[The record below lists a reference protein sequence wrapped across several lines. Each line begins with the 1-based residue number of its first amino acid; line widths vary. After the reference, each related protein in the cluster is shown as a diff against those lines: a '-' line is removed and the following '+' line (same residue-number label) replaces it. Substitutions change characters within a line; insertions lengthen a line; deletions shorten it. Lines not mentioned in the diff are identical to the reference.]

1 MSEIQIKNKSYRLPI
16 FLPDATLG
24 VARNL
29 DSLDLAKVGLQGV
42 MVNTYHLIQKP
53 GEKVLQKIGGIKKM
67 MNWSG
72 FVSSDSGGF
81 QLFSLIR
88 KNPNLGKITDEGIVL
103 YTGPKKQKKTL
114 FTPEDSIRMQ
124 FTIGSDVM
132 ICLDDFTPPSTTEQ
146 SAVSLVD
153 ETRLVPLGA
162 PPEANEKRIQESVER
177 TVAWAKRAKI
187 EFEKQ
192 LTEHGFDENNRPL
205 LLAPIQGHDHKKWRT
220 YCANELKKIGFDIY
234 GLGGW
239 PFTKNDQFD
248 YSFCQLNADLTSKDS
263 LRFALGVGTPE
274 NIVKLFFMGYQFFD
288 CVLPTR
294 DARHQRLY
302 TFKVDPKSL
311 NRTDLEKLSK
321 EDRLSEIFDYCYI
334 GKGQFATDTNAVSDF
349 CDCPICQKTVD
360 VPQVSKAYLH
370 HLFKIGDGS
379 AFRLASLHNL
389 RVYTQ
394 LMEILSRD

>member
-1 MSEIQIKNKSYRLPI
+1 MQKIKIKGQTYQLPI
-16 FLPDATLG
+16 YLPDATLG

-29 DSLDLAKVGLQGV
+29 DSLDLLRVGLEGV

-53 GEKVLQKIGGIKKM
+53 GEEILQKVGGIKKL

-81 QLFSLIR
+81 QLFSLIQ
-88 KNPNLGKITDEGIVL
+88 KNPDIGKITDEGIIL

-124 FTIGSDVM
+124 FALGSDVM
-132 ICLDDFTPPSTTEQ
+132 ICLDDFSPPK
-146 SAVSLVD
+146 
-153 ETRLVPLGA
+153 
-162 PPEANEKRIQESVER
+162 ANEKRIRESVER
-177 TVAWAKRAKI
+177 TIAWAKRAKV

-192 LTEHGFDENNRPL
+192 LQKHGFTDDNRPL
-205 LLAPIQGHDHKKWRT
+205 LLAPIQGHNSHNWREF
-220 YCANELKKIGFDIY
+220 CSQELQKIGFDIY

-239 PFTKNDQFD
+239 PLDEQGKFD
-248 YSFCQLNADLTSKDS
+248 YSFCQKNAELTPKDS
-263 LRFALGVGTPE
+263 FRFALGVGTPE

-302 TFKVDPKSL
+302 VFKVDPKTLDREILKKLTQENRL
-311 NRTDLEKLSK
+311 N
-321 EDRLSEIFDYCYI
+321 EIFDYTYI
-334 GKGQFATDTNAVSDF
+334 GKGKFATDNSAVSQF
-349 CDCPICQKTVD
+349 CDCTLCKKTD
-360 VPQVSKAYLH
+360 DIPQVSKAYLY
-370 HLFKIGDGS
+370 HLFKIEDGS

-389 RVYTQ
+389 RTYT
-394 LMEILSRD
+394 LLIEALRRA

>member
-1 MSEIQIKNKSYRLPI
+1 MQKIKIKGQDYQLPI
-16 FLPDATLG
+16 YLPDATLG

-29 DSLDLAKVGLQGV
+29 DSLDLLRVGLEGV

-53 GEKVLQKIGGIKKM
+53 GEEILQKVGGIKKL

-81 QLFSLIR
+81 QLFSLIQ
-88 KNPNLGKITDEGIVL
+88 KNPELGKITDEGIVL

-124 FTIGSDVM
+124 FALGSDVM
-132 ICLDDFTPPSTTEQ
+132 ICLDDFSPPK
-146 SAVSLVD
+146 
-153 ETRLVPLGA
+153 
-162 PPEANEKRIQESVER
+162 ANEKRIKESVER
-177 TVAWAKRAKI
+177 TIAWAKRAKV

-192 LTEHGFDENNRPL
+192 LQKHGFTDDNRPL
-205 LLAPIQGHDHKKWRT
+205 LLAPIQGHNNHKWREF
-220 YCANELKKIGFDIY
+220 CSQELQKIGFDIY

-239 PFTKNDQFD
+239 PLDEQGKFD
-248 YSFCQLNADLTSKDS
+248 YSFCQKNAELTPKDS

-302 TFKVDPKSL
+302 VFKVDPKNL
-311 NRTDLEKLSK
+311 NQEILKKLT
-321 EDRLSEIFDYCYI
+321 EENRLNEIFDYTYI
-334 GKGQFATDTNAVSDF
+334 GKGKFATDNSAVSQF
-349 CDCPICQKTVD
+349 CDCTLCKKTDD

-370 HLFKIGDGS
+370 HLFKIEDGS

-389 RVYTQ
+389 RTYT
-394 LMEILSRD
+394 LLIEALRRD

>member
-1 MSEIQIKNKSYRLPI
+1 MQSIKIKDQNYQLPI

-29 DSLDLAKVGLQGV
+29 DSLDLKNVQLDGV

-53 GEKVLQKIGGIKKM
+53 GEKILETVAGIKKL

-103 YTGPKKQKKTL
+103 YNGPKKQSKTL

-124 FTIGSDVM
+124 FVIGSDVM
-132 ICLDDFTPPSTTEQ
+132 ICLDDFS
-146 SAVSLVD
+146 
-153 ETRLVPLGA
+153 
-162 PPEANEKRIQESVER
+162 PPEANEKRIEESVKR
-177 TVAWAKRAKI
+177 TIAWAKRAKI

-192 LTEHGFDENNRPL
+192 LSKHGFNENNRPL
-205 LLAPIQGHDHKKWRT
+205 LLAPIQGHDNKKWRT
-220 YCANELKKIGFDIY
+220 YCSEELQKIGFDIY

-239 PFTKNDQFD
+239 PFTKDGKFD
-248 YSFCQLNADLTSKDS
+248 YSFCQLNADLTIKDS

-302 TFKVDPKSL
+302 VFKIDPQTLDRKQLELINRENRL
-311 NRTDLEKLSK
+311 N
-321 EDRLSEIFDYCYI
+321 EIFDYIYI
-334 GKGQFATDTNAVSDF
+334 GKSKYATDATAVSEF
-349 CDCPICQKTVD
+349 CDCPICQKINET
-360 VPQVSKAYLH
+360 PQVSKAYLN

-389 RVYTQ
+389 RTYTQ
-394 LMEILSRD
+394 LIEILRRD

>member
-1 MSEIQIKNKSYRLPI
+1 MPEIRIKNKNYRLPI

-53 GEKVLQKIGGIKKM
+53 GEQVLQKVGGIKKM

-124 FTIGSDVM
+124 FAIGSDVM
-132 ICLDDFTPPSTTEQ
+132 ICLDDFTPP
-146 SAVSLVD
+146 D
-153 ETRLVPLGA
+153 
-162 PPEANEKRIQESVER
+162 ANEKRIQESVER
-177 TVAWAKRAKI
+177 TIAWAKRAKI

-192 LTEHGFDENNRPL
+192 LSKHDFDENNRPL

-220 YCANELKKIGFDIY
+220 YCASELQKIGFDIY

-239 PFTKNDQFD
+239 PFTKDDQFD

-274 NIVKLFFMGYQFFD
+274 NIVRLFFMGYQFFD

-302 TFKVDPKSL
+302 TFKIDPKSL
-311 NRTDLEKLSK
+311 NRADLEKLSK

-334 GKGQFATDTNAVSDF
+334 GKGQFATDTSGVSEF
-349 CDCPICQKTVD
+349 CDCPICQKTNEI
-360 VPQVSKAYLH
+360 PQVSKAYLH

>member
-1 MSEIQIKNKSYRLPI
+1 MQKIKIKGQDYQLPI
-16 FLPDATLG
+16 YLPDATLG

-29 DSLDLAKVGLQGV
+29 DSLDLLRVGLEGV

-53 GEKVLQKIGGIKKM
+53 GEEILQKVGGIKKL

-81 QLFSLIR
+81 QLFSLIQ
-88 KNPNLGKITDEGIVL
+88 KNPELGKITDEGIVL

-124 FTIGSDVM
+124 FALGSDVM
-132 ICLDDFTPPSTTEQ
+132 ICLDDFSPPK
-146 SAVSLVD
+146 
-153 ETRLVPLGA
+153 
-162 PPEANEKRIQESVER
+162 ANEKRIKESVER
-177 TVAWAKRAKI
+177 TIAWAKRAKG

-192 LTEHGFDENNRPL
+192 LQKHGFTDDNRPL
-205 LLAPIQGHDHKKWRT
+205 LLAPIQGHNNHKWREF
-220 YCANELKKIGFDIY
+220 CSQELQKIGFDIY

-239 PFTKNDQFD
+239 PLDEQGKFD
-248 YSFCQLNADLTSKDS
+248 YSFCQKNAELTPKDS

-302 TFKVDPKSL
+302 VFKVDPKNL
-311 NRTDLEKLSK
+311 NQEILKKLT
-321 EDRLSEIFDYCYI
+321 EENRLNEIFDYTYI
-334 GKGQFATDTNAVSDF
+334 GKGKFATDNSAVSQF
-349 CDCPICQKTVD
+349 CDCTLCKKTDD

-370 HLFKIGDGS
+370 HLFKIEDGS

-389 RVYTQ
+389 RTYT
-394 LMEILSRD
+394 LLIEALRRD

>member
-1 MSEIQIKNKSYRLPI
+1 MQEIKDIKIKNKTYRLPI
-16 FLPDATLG
+16 YLPDATLG

-29 DSLDLAKVGLQGV
+29 DSLDLANVGLEGV

-53 GEKVLQKIGGIKKM
+53 GEEILKSVGGIKKM
-67 MNWSG
+67 MNWTG

-103 YTGPKKQKKTL
+103 YNGAKKQKKTL

-124 FTIGSDVM
+124 FALGSDVM
-132 ICLDDFTPPSTTEQ
+132 ICLDDFTPP
-146 SAVSLVD
+146 
-153 ETRLVPLGA
+153 
-162 PPEANEKRIQESVER
+162 EANEKRTEESVKR
-177 TVAWAKRAKI
+177 TIAWAKRAKA
-187 EFEKQ
+187 EFNRLLKK
-192 LTEHGFDENNRPL
+192 HGFTADNRPL
-205 LLAPIQGHDHKKWRT
+205 LLAPIQGHDSVEWRNF
-220 YCANELKKIGFDIY
+220 CAVELQKIGFDLY

-239 PFTKNDQFD
+239 PFQKDGKFD
-248 YSFCQLNADLTSKDS
+248 YSFCEKNAELTAKDS
-263 LRFALGVGTPE
+263 YRFALGVGTPE

-302 TFKVDPKSL
+302 TFKVNPKTL
-311 NRTDLEKLSK
+311 DRKKLHELVK
-321 EDRLSEIFDYCYI
+321 ENKLGEIFDYIYI
-334 GKGQFATDTNAVSDF
+334 GKGKFATDKTAVSDF
-349 CDCPICQKTVD
+349 CDCPICKKTANI
-360 VPQVSKAYLH
+360 PQVSKAYLH

-389 RVYTQ
+389 RTYVQ
-394 LMEILSRD
+394 VIEALRKSEDQQ

>member
-1 MSEIQIKNKSYRLPI
+1 MSEIQIKNKTYRLPI

-53 GEKVLQKIGGIKKM
+53 GEEVLQKIGGIKKM
-67 MNWSG
+67 MNWGG

-103 YTGPKKQKKTL
+103 YSGPKKQKKIL

-124 FTIGSDVM
+124 FAIGSDVM
-132 ICLDDFTPPSTTEQ
+132 ICLDDFTPPS
-146 SAVSLVD
+146 
-153 ETRLVPLGA
+153 ETRLFPGA
-162 PPEANEKRIQESVER
+162 PPEADEKRIQESVER
-177 TVAWAKRAKI
+177 TISWAKRAKI

-192 LTEHGFDENNRPL
+192 LTEHGFDEDNRPL

-220 YCANELKKIGFDIY
+220 YCATELKKIGFDIC

-239 PFTKNDQFD
+239 PFTEDDQFD
-248 YSFCQLNADLTSKDS
+248 YSFCQLNADLTSKNS

-274 NIVKLFFMGYQFFD
+274 NIVRLFFMGYQFFD

-311 NRTDLEKLSK
+311 HRADLEKLSK
-321 EDRLSEIFDYCYI
+321 ENRLSEIFDYCYI
-334 GKGQFATDTNAVSDF
+334 NKGQFATNQQAVSQF
-349 CDCPICQKTVD
+349 CDCPICQKTNEI
-360 VPQVSKAYLH
+360 PQVSKAYLH

>member
-1 MSEIQIKNKSYRLPI
+1 MSEIRIKNKNYQLPI
-16 FLPDATLG
+16 YLPDATLG

-53 GEKVLQKIGGIKKM
+53 GEEVLQKVGGIKKM

-88 KNPNLGKITDEGIVL
+88 KSPAMGKITDEGITL
-103 YTGPKKQKKTL
+103 YNGPKKQHKTL
-114 FTPEDSIRMQ
+114 FSPEDSIRMQ
-124 FTIGSDVM
+124 FTLGSDVM
-132 ICLDDFTPPSTTEQ
+132 ICLDDFTPP
-146 SAVSLVD
+146 
-153 ETRLVPLGA
+153 
-162 PPEANEKRIQESVER
+162 EADEKRIEESVMR
-177 TVAWAKRAKI
+177 TIAWAKRAKI

-192 LTEHGFDENNRPL
+192 LIKYGFTEDNRPL
-205 LLAPIQGHDHKKWRT
+205 LLAPIQGHDNKKWRA
-220 YCANELKKIGFDIY
+220 YCSQELQKIGFDIY

-239 PFTKNDQFD
+239 PFMADGKFD
-248 YSFCQLNADLTSKDS
+248 YSFCQQNADLTDKNS

-294 DARHQRLY
+294 DARHKRLY
-302 TFKVDPKSL
+302 TFKVDPNTL
-311 NRTDLEKLSK
+311 DRNQLEQLAK
-321 EDRLSEIFDYCYI
+321 EDRLGEIFDYIYI
-334 GKGQFATDTNAVSDF
+334 GKGKFATDKQAVSEF
-349 CDCPICQKTVD
+349 CDCPICQKTD
-360 VPQVSKAYLH
+360 DIPQVSKAYLH
-370 HLFKIGDGS
+370 HLFKVEDGS

-389 RVYTQ
+389 RTYTKV
-394 LMEILSRD
+394 MEILRKD

>member
-1 MSEIQIKNKSYRLPI
+1 VSEIKIKNKTYRLPI

-24 VARNL
+24 VTRNL

-53 GEKVLQKIGGIKKM
+53 GEEVLKKVSGIKKM

-88 KNPNLGKITDEGIVL
+88 KNPNLGKIIDDGIVL
-103 YTGPKKQKKTL
+103 YSGPKKQSKTL

-124 FTIGSDVM
+124 FVIGSDVM
-132 ICLDDFTPPSTTEQ
+132 TCLDDFT
-146 SAVSLVD
+146 
-153 ETRLVPLGA
+153 
-162 PPEANEKRIQESVER
+162 PPEANEKRIEESVIR
-177 TVAWAKRAKI
+177 TIAWAKRAKI

-192 LTEHGFDENNRPL
+192 LVEHGFDKNNRPL
-205 LLAPIQGHDHKKWRT
+205 LLAPIQGHDHEKWRT
-220 YCANELKKIGFDIY
+220 YCADELQKIGFDLY

-239 PFTKNDQFD
+239 PFTKDDQFD
-248 YSFCQLNADLTSKDS
+248 YSFCKLNAGLTSKDS

-302 TFKVDPKSL
+302 TFKVDPKTLS
-311 NRTDLEKLSK
+311 RTDLEKLSK

-334 GKGQFATDTNAVSDF
+334 NKGQFATDTRAVSEF
-349 CDCPICQKTVD
+349 CDCLICQKTND
-360 VPQVSKAYLH
+360 IPQVSKAYLH

-394 LMEILSRD
+394 LIEILGKDS

>member
-1 MSEIQIKNKSYRLPI
+1 MSEIRIKNKNYRLPI

-53 GEKVLQKIGGIKKM
+53 GEKVLQEVGGIKKM
-67 MNWSG
+67 MNWPG

-88 KNPNLGKITDEGIVL
+88 KNPDLGKITDEGIVL
-103 YTGPKKQKKTL
+103 YTGPKKQSKTL

-124 FTIGSDVM
+124 FVIGSDVM
-132 ICLDDFTPPSTTEQ
+132 ICLDDFS
-146 SAVSLVD
+146 
-153 ETRLVPLGA
+153 
-162 PPEANEKRIQESVER
+162 PPEANEKRIEESVTR
-177 TVAWAKRAKI
+177 TIAWAKRAKI

-192 LTEHGFDENNRPL
+192 LVKHGFDENNRPL
-205 LLAPIQGHDHKKWRT
+205 LLAPIQGHDHEKWRA
-220 YCANELKKIGFDIY
+220 YCASELQKIGFDIY

-239 PFTKNDQFD
+239 PFTVDGKFD

-263 LRFALGVGTPE
+263 LRFALGVGTPK
-274 NIVKLFFMGYQFFD
+274 NIVRLFFMGYQFFD

-302 TFKVDPKSL
+302 TFKVEPKTLS
-311 NRTDLEKLSK
+311 RADLEKLTK

-334 GKGQFATDTNAVSDF
+334 NKGQFATDTSGVSEF
-349 CDCPICQKTVD
+349 CDCQICQKTAD
-360 VPQVSKAYLH
+360 VPQVSRAYLH

-394 LMEILSRD
+394 LMEILSKD

>member
-1 MSEIQIKNKSYRLPI
+1 MQKIKIKGQDYQLPI
-16 FLPDATLG
+16 YLPDATLG

-29 DSLDLAKVGLQGV
+29 DSLDLLRVGLEGV

-53 GEKVLQKIGGIKKM
+53 GEEILQKVGGIKKL

-81 QLFSLIR
+81 QLFSLIQ
-88 KNPNLGKITDEGIVL
+88 KNPELGKITDEGIVL

-124 FTIGSDVM
+124 FALGSDVM
-132 ICLDDFTPPSTTEQ
+132 ICLDDFSPPK
-146 SAVSLVD
+146 
-153 ETRLVPLGA
+153 
-162 PPEANEKRIQESVER
+162 ANEKRIKESVER
-177 TVAWAKRAKI
+177 TIAWAKRAKV

-192 LTEHGFDENNRPL
+192 LQKHGFTDDNRPL
-205 LLAPIQGHDHKKWRT
+205 LLAPIQGHNNHKWREF
-220 YCANELKKIGFDIY
+220 CSQELQKIGFDIY

-239 PFTKNDQFD
+239 PLDEQGKFD
-248 YSFCQLNADLTSKDS
+248 YSFCQKNAELTPKDS

-302 TFKVDPKSL
+302 VFKVDPKNL
-311 NRTDLEKLSK
+311 NQEILKKLT
-321 EDRLSEIFDYCYI
+321 EENRLNEIFDYAYI
-334 GKGQFATDTNAVSDF
+334 GKGKFATDNSAISQF
-349 CDCPICQKTVD
+349 CDCPLCKKTD
-360 VPQVSKAYLH
+360 DIPQVSKAYLH
-370 HLFKIGDGS
+370 HLFKIEDGS

-389 RVYTQ
+389 RTYT
-394 LMEILSRD
+394 LLIEALRRA

>member
-16 FLPDATLG
+16 FVPDATLG

-29 DSLDLAKVGLQGV
+29 DSLDLVKVGLQGV

-53 GEKVLQKIGGIKKM
+53 CEKVLQAVGGIKRM
-67 MNWSG
+67 MNWPG

-88 KNPNLGKITDEGIVL
+88 KNPDLGKITDEGIVL
-103 YTGPKKQKKTL
+103 YTGPKKQSKTL

-124 FTIGSDVM
+124 FAIDSDVM
-132 ICLDDFTPPSTTEQ
+132 ICLDDFT
-146 SAVSLVD
+146 
-153 ETRLVPLGA
+153 

-177 TVAWAKRAKI
+177 TIAWAKRAKI

-192 LTEHGFDENNRPL
+192 LVKYGFDENNRPL
-205 LLAPIQGHDHKKWRT
+205 LLAPIQGHDHQKWRA
-220 YCANELKKIGFDIY
+220 YCANELQKIGFDIY

-239 PFTKNDQFD
+239 PFTKNDEFD

-274 NIVKLFFMGYQFFD
+274 NIVRLFFMGYQFFD

-302 TFKVDPKSL
+302 TFRVDPKTL
-311 NRTDLEKLSK
+311 HREILEKLSK
-321 EDRLSEIFDYCYI
+321 ENRLSEIFDYCYI
-334 GKGQFATDTNAVSDF
+334 SKGQFATDIGAVSEF
-349 CDCPICQKTVD
+349 CDCPICQKTTD
-360 VPQVSKAYLH
+360 IPQVSKAYLH

-394 LMEILSRD
+394 LMEILGKD

>member
-1 MSEIQIKNKSYRLPI
+1 MSEIRIKNKTYRLPI

-53 GEKVLQKIGGIKKM
+53 GEEVLKKVGGIKKM
-67 MNWSG
+67 MNWPR

-88 KNPNLGKITDEGIVL
+88 KNPNLGKIIDEGIVL
-103 YTGPKKQKKTL
+103 YSGPKKQKRIL

-124 FTIGSDVM
+124 FVIGSDVM
-132 ICLDDFTPPSTTEQ
+132 ICLDDFTPP
-146 SAVSLVD
+146 
-153 ETRLVPLGA
+153 
-162 PPEANEKRIQESVER
+162 EANEKRVKESVER
-177 TVAWAKRAKI
+177 TIAWAKRAKI

-192 LTEHGFDENNRPL
+192 LVEYGFDENNRPL
-205 LLAPIQGHDHKKWRT
+205 LLAPIQGHDHKKWRA
-220 YCANELKKIGFDIY
+220 YCAAELQKIGFDIY

-239 PFTKNDQFD
+239 PFTKDDQFD

-274 NIVKLFFMGYQFFD
+274 NIVRLFFMGYQFFD

-311 NRTDLEKLSK
+311 SRADLEKLSK
-321 EDRLSEIFDYCYI
+321 EDRLIEIFDYCYI
-334 GKGQFATDTNAVSDF
+334 SKGQFATDTSAVSEF
-349 CDCPICQKTVD
+349 CDCPICQKTANI
-360 VPQVSKAYLH
+360 PQVSKAYLH

-394 LMEILSRD
+394 LMEILGKDS

>member
-1 MSEIQIKNKSYRLPI
+1 MQKIKIKGQTYQLPI
-16 FLPDATLG
+16 YLPDATLG

-29 DSLDLAKVGLQGV
+29 DSLDLLQVGLEGV

-53 GEKVLQKIGGIKKM
+53 GEEILQKVGGIKKL

-81 QLFSLIR
+81 QLFSLIQ
-88 KNPNLGKITDEGIVL
+88 KNPDIGKITDEGIIL

-124 FTIGSDVM
+124 FALGSDVM
-132 ICLDDFTPPSTTEQ
+132 ICLDDFSPPK
-146 SAVSLVD
+146 
-153 ETRLVPLGA
+153 
-162 PPEANEKRIQESVER
+162 ANEKRIRESVER
-177 TVAWAKRAKI
+177 TIAWAKRAKV

-192 LTEHGFDENNRPL
+192 LQKHGFTDDNRPL
-205 LLAPIQGHDHKKWRT
+205 LLAPIQGHNSHKWREF
-220 YCANELKKIGFDIY
+220 CSQELQKIGFDIY

-239 PFTKNDQFD
+239 PLDEQGKFD
-248 YSFCQLNADLTSKDS
+248 YSFCQKNAELTPKDS

-302 TFKVDPKSL
+302 VFKVDPKNL
-311 NRTDLEKLSK
+311 NQEILKKLT
-321 EDRLSEIFDYCYI
+321 EENRLQEIFDYTYI
-334 GKGQFATDTNAVSDF
+334 GKGKFATDNSAISQF
-349 CDCPICQKTVD
+349 CDCTLCKKTD
-360 VPQVSKAYLH
+360 DIAQVSKAYLH
-370 HLFKIGDGS
+370 HLFKIEDGS

-389 RVYTQ
+389 RTYT
-394 LMEILSRD
+394 LLIEALRRA

>member
-1 MSEIQIKNKSYRLPI
+1 VSEIQIKNKTYRLPI

-53 GEKVLQKIGGIKKM
+53 GEKVLQNIGGIKKM
-67 MNWSG
+67 MNWGG

-124 FTIGSDVM
+124 FTIGSDVI
-132 ICLDDFTPPSTTEQ
+132 ICLDDFTPPDATEQ
-146 SAVSLVD
+146 GAVSPF
-153 ETRLVPLGA
+153 R
-162 PPEANEKRIQESVER
+162 EANEKRIEESVER
-177 TVAWAKRAKI
+177 TIAWAKRAKI

-192 LTEHGFDENNRPL
+192 LIKYGFDENNRPL
-205 LLAPIQGHDHKKWRT
+205 LLAPIQGHDNKKWRT
-220 YCANELKKIGFDIY
+220 YCSEELQKIGFDIY

-239 PFTKNDQFD
+239 PFTKDDQFD

-263 LRFALGVGTPE
+263 LSFALGVGTPE

-311 NRTDLEKLSK
+311 NRADLEKLSK

-334 GKGQFATDTNAVSDF
+334 NKGQFVTDASGVSEF
-349 CDCPICQKTVD
+349 CDCPICQKPND
-360 VPQVSKAYLH
+360 IPQVSKAYLH

-394 LMEILSRD
+394 LMEILSKD

>member
-1 MSEIQIKNKSYRLPI
+1 MTEINIKNKTYRLPL

-29 DSLDLAKVGLQGV
+29 DSLDLAKIGLQGV

-53 GEKVLQKIGGIKKM
+53 GEKILQEIGGIKKM

-81 QLFSLIR
+81 QLFSLIH
-88 KNPNLGKITDEGIVL
+88 KNPNMGKITDEGIVL
-103 YTGPKKQKKTL
+103 YNGPKKQSKTL

-124 FTIGSDVM
+124 FAIGSDVI
-132 ICLDDFTPPSTTEQ
+132 ICLDDFTPPK
-146 SAVSLVD
+146 AK
-153 ETRLVPLGA
+153 
-162 PPEANEKRIQESVER
+162 EKRIRESVER
-177 TVAWAKRAKI
+177 TITWAKRAKV

-192 LTEHGFDENNRPL
+192 LVKYDFNDNNRPL
-205 LLAPIQGHDHKKWRT
+205 LLSPIQGHDNKKWRT
-220 YCANELKKIGFDIY
+220 YCASELKKIGFDIY

-239 PFTKNDQFD
+239 PFTKDDKFD
-248 YSFCQLNADLTSKDS
+248 YSFCQLNADLTSKNS

-274 NIVKLFFMGYQFFD
+274 NIVRLFFMGYQFFD
-288 CVLPTR
+288 CVMPTR

-311 NRTDLEKLSK
+311 NREILEKLNK

-334 GKGQFATDTNAVSDF
+334 SKGQFSSNTKAVSEF
-349 CDCPICQKTVD
+349 CDCPICQKNNNI
-360 VPQVSKAYLH
+360 PQVSKAYLH

-394 LMEILSRD
+394 LMEILGKDS